1 MMAAGGIMQ
10 HQNGDAGN
18 TDNALT
24 VANPKKYFVI
34 NSRELYYSK
43 VSRAGERLE
52 FYLFSLVLS
61 LSYSNSPVYHIYHN
75 VYNYSPGAGS

>member
-1 MMAAGGIMQ
+1 
-10 HQNGDAGN
+10 
-18 TDNALT
+18 LT

-52 FYLFSLVLS
+52 FY
-61 LSYSNSPVYHIYHN
+61 
-75 VYNYSPGAGS
+75 